1 MSTQTG
7 TTPRKFSKVL
17 IVNRGEIALR
27 IIQALREMGIA
38 SVAIY
43 SEADR
48 DSLHRYRADY
58 AVPLKGNTS
67 AETYLDV
74 EQIKRAI
81 EVSGAD
87 AVHPG
92 YGFLSENIAFAR
104 VIESIPGVT
113 FIGPSA
119 DAMEAMGDKIQAK
132 ALMKKSGIPVTPGSE
147 GGLTSVEQLE
157 QLTDTIGYPMI
168 LKATAGGGGRGM
180 KIVRSKE
187 DLAPAFESC
196 KREAQAYFSNPEIFA
211 EKFVTNPKHIEIQI
225 ILDDDGNGVHLY
237 ERDCSV
243 QRRHQKLIEEAP
255 SPFLTDEVR
264 ERLGEIAIKA
274 ARSVHYVGVGTVE
287 FIAETHENIYFME
300 MNTRIQVEHCVS
312 ELVTSTDIVKK
323 QVEVAMGLPL
333 GLTQEDV
340 QLRGHAIEARI
351 NAEDPRLNF
360 TPCPGTITDYRAPTG
375 AFIRMDSH
383 VYSGYT
389 IPEFYDSMIGKL
401 IVWGKDR
408 DEAIDRLIRALG
420 ELQIAGVTTNI
431 DYQRQIVNHPAFRE
445 GEHDTSFIEKYFG
458 PEQMEEAQ
466 AVRAEAADPKL
477 VSAIT
482 TALSEF
488 NLTGR

>member
-1 MSTQTG
+1 MSSKQSNYTF
-7 TTPRKFSKVL
+7 KKVL

-43 SEADR
+43 SEADSQ
-48 DSLHRYRADY
+48 SLHRFRADY

-74 EQIKRAI
+74 EQIVKAI

-104 VIESIPGVT
+104 TIESLPGVT

-119 DAMEAMGDKIQAK
+119 DAMEAMGDKIRAK
-132 ALMKKSGIPVTPGSE
+132 ALMKESGIPVTPGSE
-147 GGLTSVEQLE
+147 GGLTSVEQLKE
-157 QLTDTIGYPMI
+157 LTGTIGYPMI

-180 KIVRSKE
+180 KIVRSEE

-211 EKFVTNPKHIEIQI
+211 ERFVTDPKHIEIQI
-225 ILDDDGNGVHLY
+225 ILDDAGNGVHLY

-255 SPFLTDEVR
+255 SPFLTNEVR

-287 FIAETHENIYFME
+287 FIAESHENIYFME

-312 ELVTSTDIVKK
+312 EMVTATDIVKK
-323 QVEVAMGLPL
+323 QIEVAMGLPL
-333 GLTQEDV
+333 GIEQKDV
-340 QLRGHAIEARI
+340 VLKGHAIEARI

-360 TPCPGTITDYRAPTG
+360 TPCPGTITGFRAPTG

-383 VYSGYT
+383 IYEGYE

-401 IVWGKDR
+401 IVWGNDR

-420 ELQIAGVTTNI
+420 ELQIDGVTTNI
-431 DYQRQIVNHPAFRE
+431 NYQKQVVDHPAFRE
-445 GEHDTSFIEKYFG
+445 GGHDTSFIDRYFG
-458 PEQMEEAQ
+458 SDSQQPSKPQQDPELVA
-466 AVRAEAADPKL
+466 AIVASLAELK
-477 VSAIT
+477 
-482 TALSEF
+482 
-488 NLTGR
+488 LTGR